1 MPRWSNANFRPD
13 VRCCQARHSEHWIF
27 KIQTLVQNEKNFINS
42 CVTFWIMAHSELVK
56 GIAIG
61 MMMCGR
67 SANQVEKELGI
78 NRSVILRW
86 WRRWQEEGNLKRRRG
101 SGRPRVTKKRSD
113 RTLVVQAKRH
123 RFQSVP
129 RLFVSWASAAG
140 VTCSVRTAYRRLAE
154 AGLKSYR
161 PAVRIPLS
169 E

>member
-1 MPRWSNANFRPD
+1 
-13 VRCCQARHSEHWIF
+13 
-27 KIQTLVQNEKNFINS
+27 
-42 CVTFWIMAHSELVK
+42 MAHPELVK
-56 GIAIG
+56 RIAIG

-67 SANQVEKELGI
+67 SAYQVEKNLGV
-78 NRSVILRW
+78 NCSVVLRW
-86 WRRWQEEGNLKRRRG
+86 WLPWQEEGNLKRRRG
-101 SGRPRVTKKRSD
+101 SGRPRVTRKRSD
-113 RTLVVQAKRH
+113 KTLVVQAKRQ

-140 VTCSVRTAYRRLAE
+140 VTCSIRTAYRRLAE